1 MNEAMNE
8 RIEARFT
15 EFARAWNA
23 HDVAAMT
30 ACFAEGGNVTHP
42 FGTFAAGRADITKLL
57 TGEHDGPMR
66 ESRWVVNELSIR
78 PISDRAAVVQCD
90 AVLEGVRAPNDR
102 PYDLPHQIDAVLVAD
117 EAGDDWHFVSLH
129 PSYTRARG

>member
-1 MNEAMNE
+1 MNEK
-8 RIEARFT
+8 IEARFA

-23 HDVAAMT
+23 HDVAAMA
-30 ACFAEGGNVTHP
+30 ACFAEGGNITHP
-42 FGTFAAGRADITKLL
+42 FGTFAAGHDGITRLL

-66 ESRWVVNELSIR
+66 ESCWVVKELSIR
-78 PISDRAAVVQCD
+78 PISERAAVVQCD

-117 EAGDDWHFVSLH
+117 DVGDDWHFVSLH